1 MYLTIAAT
9 FRAKELIFIVFPG
22 PLSNGC
28 FMKMYSLVCVV
39 GGGGEGGWSKTF
51 YTGKLRREVQ
61 PLTLLWTIFD
71 TLTEKVPPLYTFY
84 HTQFRTLHPFQLL

>member
-1 MYLTIAAT
+1 MYLTIEVT

-28 FMKMYSLVCVV
+28 FMEMYSLVCVV
-39 GGGGEGGWSKTF
+39 GGGGGEGGWSKTF

-61 PLTLLWTIFD
+61 PLTLL
-71 TLTEKVPPLYTFY
+71 
-84 HTQFRTLHPFQLL
+84 